1 MEKTFEEYLK
11 QSRIDLC
18 EIAQVYT
25 IDEHRPLRTRIDS
38 LLIAYD
44 QAAEKALRPSI
55 SEQENYDQ
63 GFHDGA
69 NKTAIELSK
78 IDTVNLD
85 YALIQKCSVCS
96 VQLHPIHGANCL
108 APNCPNENYNG
119 NN

>member
-1 MEKTFEEYLK
+1 MKQFTITAEEYESMILK
-11 QSRIDLC
+11 VRSLENENSRLKGYI
-18 EIAQVYT
+18 EGF
-25 IDEHRPLRTRIDS
+25 
-38 LLIAYD
+38 
-44 QAAEKALRPSI
+44 EKHLASPPT
-55 SEQENYDQ
+55 YDQ

-119 NN
+119 DN